1 MQNEKY
7 TGNKVTKKTLHFFE
21 ISQEKP
27 FLKLSVQV
35 MRLKNKDKSAKIKVQ
50 EKRQKIPYN
59 FLLKCYKLLLLMH

>member
-27 FLKLSVQV
+27 FFKLSVQV
-35 MRLKNKDKSAKIKVQ
+35 IRLKNKDKSAKIKVQ
-50 EKRQKIPYN
+50 GTSENCI
-59 FLLKCYKLLLLMH
+59 

>member
-7 TGNKVTKKTLHFFE
+7 AGNKVTKKTLHFFE

-50 EKRQKIPYN
+50 GKRQKIPYN
-59 FLLKCYKLLLLMH
+59 LFIKVL

>member
-7 TGNKVTKKTLHFFE
+7 AGNKVTKKILHFFE

-50 EKRQKIPYN
+50 GKRQKIPYN
-59 FLLKCYKLLLLMH
+59 LFIKVL

>member
-7 TGNKVTKKTLHFFE
+7 AGNKVTKKTLHFFE

-27 FLKLSVQV
+27 FFKLSVQV

-59 FLLKCYKLLLLMH
+59 LFIKVL